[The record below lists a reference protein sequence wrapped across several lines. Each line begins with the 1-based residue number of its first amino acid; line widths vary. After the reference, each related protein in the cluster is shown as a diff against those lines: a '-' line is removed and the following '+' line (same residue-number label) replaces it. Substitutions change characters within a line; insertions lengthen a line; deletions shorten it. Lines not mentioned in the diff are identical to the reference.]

1 MKITIFFKIYYLKK
15 IKGFWRSIHCYL
27 SYGHP
32 KTIKKEN
39 KQDFDIF

>member
-1 MKITIFFKIYYLKK
+1 M
-15 IKGFWRSIHCYL
+15 SIHRYL

-39 KQDFDIF
+39 KQDFDIFQTLKNIVRSYYLHNIF